1 MTKVSVCMITHNHE
15 KFIKQAIES
24 VLMQKTDFDY
34 ELVIGEDFSTD
45 KTRKIVLKC
54 QKKYPNKIK
63 LILNKKNLGIIPNF
77 IQTLKKCKYKYIAL
91 LDGDDYWTSPNK
103 LQKQVNFLENNTDF
117 VICFH
122 NARTLDQETGDCSKL
137 FFYGIQKKVWGLD
150 DLLRNNFIPTLTC
163 VFKNH
168 LFDKF
173 PEWYYHAFPN
183 DWPLHIINAQYGKI
197 GYIDKI
203 MATYRNHGKG
213 AVTGSNPINN
223 YKRYIKTF
231 ESIKSYISPKYKP
244 IVNETISKFYFE
256 LSCLYFKEK
265 DLTKARDTVIKGI
278 REKPINSAISKRRLL
293 ALVGKIFLN
302 KTSLFFNS
310 FKSSTNVD

>member
-256 LSCLYFKEK
+256 LSIFYNKEK
-265 DLTKARDTVIKGI
+265 RFNQAKMTIIKCI
-278 REKPINSAISKRRLL
+278 KNSP
-293 ALVGKIFLN
+293 
-302 KTSLFFNS
+302 FNS
-310 FKSSTNVD
+310 RIPKYYLLKFITQLSINIIRQKVNLCYDKNLY